1 MRDFIMNKSVTEYK
15 KAYESMYAICEA
27 NGWGDPFS
35 YARSKE
41 ILMAGTLN
49 HQVSITLA
57 GADAIDEDGEA
68 EYKSTTGK
76 NIGGAYNGISVQK
89 TWEEQERYLTEDK
102 IGKYTNHYFARFDG
116 GKIAEI
122 WKMKGEVVLSVVLP
136 KLRKKFDTVLSQKD
150 PRLGASVSKSEIK
163 KNGIKVY

>member
-1 MRDFIMNKSVTEYK
+1 MNTAVQEYK
-15 KAYESMYAICEA
+15 KAYEAMYAICEA
-27 NGWGDPFS
+27 NEWGDPFS

-41 ILMAGTLN
+41 ILMAGTLD

-76 NIGGAYNGISVQK
+76 TIGGAYNGISVQK
-89 TWEEQERYLTEDK
+89 TWEEQERYLKEDK
-102 IGKYTNHYFARFDG
+102 IGKYNNHYFARFDG

-122 WKMKGEVVLSVVLP
+122 WRLTGKDVLSIVLP
-136 KLRKKFDTVLSQKD
+136 KLRKSFDTVLTKKD
-150 PRLGASVSKSEIK
+150 PRLGASVSKTEII
-163 KNGIKVY
+163 NYGIQVYEAA

>member
-1 MRDFIMNKSVTEYK
+1 MNESVQNYK

-76 NIGGAYNGISVQK
+76 TIGGAYNGISVQK

-116 GKIAEI
+116 GKIAET
-122 WKMKGEVVLSVVLP
+122 WKLKGKDVLAILLP
-136 KLRKKFDTVLSQKD
+136 KLRKKFPNVLSQKD
-150 PRLGASVSKSEIK
+150 PRLGASVSKTEIENYGEK
-163 KNGIKVY
+163 IL

>member
-1 MRDFIMNKSVTEYK
+1 MNTAVQDYR

-76 NIGGAYNGISVQK
+76 TIGGAYNGISVQK

-122 WKMKGEVVLSVVLP
+122 WKLKGKDVLAILLP
-136 KLRKKFDTVLSQKD
+136 KLRKKFPNVLSQKD
-150 PRLGASVSKSEIK
+150 PRLGASVSKTEIENYGEK
-163 KNGIKVY
+163 IL